1 MANLKEVRVRIASV
15 VSTQQIT
22 KAMKMVSASKLR
34 RAQGAIQQ
42 IRPYAEGLQNMVGRL
57 VSGLE
62 GSAAEM
68 PLTSVREI
76 KRVGVV
82 LLTSDKGLCGGFN
95 SNLIKTARRFIQDL
109 PADQQA
115 TLIPVGRKGVDFFK
129 RSGLP
134 QDLRFKDLMLK
145 IRYQATAEMAEQLS
159 KAFVQGEYDQ
169 VVVVYSEFKNPV
181 VQYFRVMPWLPL
193 QAESPSASSSSSA
206 TGASSGAG
214 QGAADY
220 LYEPGREQIVQDLL
234 PFSLAIDLHKAM
246 LDTQASEH
254 GARMTAMDKAT
265 ENAGDLL
272 RELRLQYNRARQ
284 AAITTEIT
292 EIVGGAA
299 ALAGWSTGPVACAVD
314 GRLSHMLL
322 C

>member
-57 VSGLE
+57 VSGLD
-62 GSAAEM
+62 GSTAEM
-68 PLTSVREI
+68 PLTTVREI

-95 SNLIKTARRFIQDL
+95 SNLIKTARRFMQNL
-109 PADQQA
+109 PDDQQA

-145 IRYQATAEMAEQLS
+145 IRYQATAEMAAELS
-159 KAFVQGEYDQ
+159 KAFIQGEYDQ
-169 VVVVYSEFKNPV
+169 VVVVFSEFKNPV

-193 QAESPSASSSSSA
+193 QAEPPSASSSSSA
-206 TGASSGAG
+206 TGASSGSG

-220 LYEPGREQIVQDLL
+220 LYEPGREEIVQDLL

-299 ALAGWSTGPVACAVD
+299 ALAG
-314 GRLSHMLL
+314 
-322 C
+322 

>member
-145 IRYQATAEMAEQLS
+145 IRYQATAEMADQLS

-193 QAESPSASSSSSA
+193 QAESPSASSS
-206 TGASSGAG
+206 ASGGGAG

-220 LYEPGREQIVQDLL
+220 LYEPGREEIVQDLL

-299 ALAGWSTGPVACAVD
+299 ALAG
-314 GRLSHMLL
+314 
-322 C
+322 

>member
-42 IRPYAEGLQNMVGRL
+42 IRPYAEGLQSMVGRL

-109 PADQQA
+109 PDDQQA

-145 IRYQATAEMAEQLS
+145 IRYQATAEMAAELS

-169 VVVVYSEFKNPV
+169 VVVIYSEFKNPV
-181 VQYFRVMPWLPL
+181 VQYYRVMPWLPL
-193 QAESPSASSSSSA
+193 QAESPSAST
-206 TGASSGAG
+206 TGPGAGAG

-220 LYEPGREQIVQDLL
+220 LYEPGREEIVQDLL

-292 EIVGGAA
+292 ENVGGAA
-299 ALAGWSTGPVACAVD
+299 ALAG
-314 GRLSHMLL
+314 
-322 C
+322 

>member
-15 VSTQQIT
+15 ISTQQIT

-129 RSGLP
+129 GSGLP
-134 QDLRFKDLMLK
+134 QDSRFKDLMLK
-145 IRYQATAEMAEQLS
+145 IRYQATAEMADQLS

-193 QAESPSASSSSSA
+193 QAESPSASSSA
-206 TGASSGAG
+206 PGGGAG

-220 LYEPGREQIVQDLL
+220 LYEPGREEIVQDLL

-299 ALAGWSTGPVACAVD
+299 ALAG
-314 GRLSHMLL
+314 
-322 C
+322 

>member
-193 QAESPSASSSSSA
+193 QAESPSASSSSSPS
-206 TGASSGAG
+206 GAGAG

-220 LYEPGREQIVQDLL
+220 LYEPGREEIVQDLL

-299 ALAGWSTGPVACAVD
+299 ALAG
-314 GRLSHMLL
+314 
-322 C
+322 

>member
-95 SNLIKTARRFIQDL
+95 SNLIKTARRFMQNL
-109 PADQQA
+109 PDDQQA

-193 QAESPSASSSSSA
+193 QAESPSASSSSSSSA
-206 TGASSGAG
+206 SGAGAG

-299 ALAGWSTGPVACAVD
+299 ALAG
-314 GRLSHMLL
+314 
-322 C
+322 

>member
-129 RSGLP
+129 RSGFP

-145 IRYQATAEMAEQLS
+145 IRYQATAEMADQLS

-193 QAESPSASSSSSA
+193 QAESPSASSSA
-206 TGASSGAG
+206 PGGGAG

-220 LYEPGREQIVQDLL
+220 LYEPGREEIVQDLL

-299 ALAGWSTGPVACAVD
+299 ALAG
-314 GRLSHMLL
+314 
-322 C
+322 

>member
-145 IRYQATAEMAEQLS
+145 IRYQATAEMADQLS

-193 QAESPSASSSSSA
+193 QAESPSASSSSSSSSS
-206 TGASSGAG
+206 GAGAG

-220 LYEPGREQIVQDLL
+220 LYEPGREEIVQDLL

-299 ALAGWSTGPVACAVD
+299 ALAG
-314 GRLSHMLL
+314 
-322 C
+322 

>member
-193 QAESPSASSSSSA
+193 QAEPPSASSSSS
-206 TGASSGAG
+206 GAGAG

-299 ALAGWSTGPVACAVD
+299 ALAG
-314 GRLSHMLL
+314 
-322 C
+322 

>member
-57 VSGLE
+57 VSGLD
-62 GSAAEM
+62 GSTAEM
-68 PLTSVREI
+68 PLTTVRDV
-76 KRVGVV
+76 KRVGIV

-145 IRYQATAEMAEQLS
+145 IRYQATAEMAAELS
-159 KAFVQGEYDQ
+159 KAFIQGEYDQ

-193 QAESPSASSSSSA
+193 QAEPSSASSA
-206 TGASSGAG
+206 GAVPGV
-214 QGAADY
+214 ADY
-220 LYEPGREQIVQDLL
+220 LYEPGREEIVRDLL

-299 ALAGWSTGPVACAVD
+299 ALAG
-314 GRLSHMLL
+314 
-322 C
+322 

>member
-145 IRYQATAEMAEQLS
+145 IRYQATAEMADQLS

-193 QAESPSASSSSSA
+193 QAESPSASSSA
-206 TGASSGAG
+206 PGGGAG

-299 ALAGWSTGPVACAVD
+299 ALAG
-314 GRLSHMLL
+314 
-322 C
+322 

>member
-95 SNLIKTARRFIQDL
+95 SNLIKTARRFMQNL
-109 PADQQA
+109 PDDQQA

-193 QAESPSASSSSSA
+193 QAESPSASSSSS
-206 TGASSGAG
+206 GAGAG

-299 ALAGWSTGPVACAVD
+299 ALAG
-314 GRLSHMLL
+314 
-322 C
+322 

>member
-95 SNLIKTARRFIQDL
+95 SNLIKTARRFMQNL
-109 PADQQA
+109 PDDQQA

-193 QAESPSASSSSSA
+193 QAESPSASSSSS
-206 TGASSGAG
+206 GAGTG

-299 ALAGWSTGPVACAVD
+299 ALAG
-314 GRLSHMLL
+314 
-322 C
+322 

>member
-145 IRYQATAEMAEQLS
+145 IRYQATAEMADQLS

-193 QAESPSASSSSSA
+193 QAEPPSASSSAS
-206 TGASSGAG
+206 GAGAG

-299 ALAGWSTGPVACAVD
+299 ALAG
-314 GRLSHMLL
+314 
-322 C
+322 

>member
-57 VSGLE
+57 VSGLD
-62 GSAAEM
+62 GSTAEM
-68 PLTSVREI
+68 PLTTVREI

-95 SNLIKTARRFIQDL
+95 SNLIKTARRFMQNL
-109 PADQQA
+109 PEDQQA

-145 IRYQATAEMAEQLS
+145 IRYQATAEMAAELS
-159 KAFVQGEYDQ
+159 KAFIQGEYDQ
-169 VVVVYSEFKNPV
+169 VVVVFSEFKNPV

-193 QAESPSASSSSSA
+193 QAEPPSASATGSSSGS
-206 TGASSGAG
+206 G
-214 QGAADY
+214 QGSADY
-220 LYEPGREQIVQDLL
+220 LYEPGREEIVQDLL

-299 ALAGWSTGPVACAVD
+299 ALAG
-314 GRLSHMLL
+314 
-322 C
+322 

>member
-109 PADQQA
+109 PDDQQA

-145 IRYQATAEMAEQLS
+145 IRYQATAEMADQLS

-193 QAESPSASSSSSA
+193 QAESPSASSSA
-206 TGASSGAG
+206 PGGGAG

-220 LYEPGREQIVQDLL
+220 LYEPGREEIVQDLL

-299 ALAGWSTGPVACAVD
+299 ALAG
-314 GRLSHMLL
+314 
-322 C
+322 

>member
-1 MANLKEVRVRIASV
+1 MANLKEVRVRIGSV
-15 VSTQQIT
+15 ISTQQIT

-42 IRPYAEGLQNMVGRL
+42 IRPYAEGLQNIVGRL
-57 VSGLE
+57 VAGLE
-62 GSAAEM
+62 GSDTEM
-68 PLTSVREI
+68 PLTQVRDV

-109 PADQQA
+109 PSNQQA
-115 TLIPVGRKGVDFFK
+115 TLIPVGRKGADFFK
-129 RSGLP
+129 RSDLP
-134 QDLRFKDLMLK
+134 KDLRFKDLMLK
-145 IRYQATAEMAEQLS
+145 IRYQATAEMAEEIS
-159 KAFVQGEYDQ
+159 KAFVAGEYDK
-169 VVVVYSEFKNPV
+169 VVVIYSEFKNPV
-181 VQYFRVMPWLPL
+181 VQYFKVMPWLPL
-193 QAESPSASSSSSA
+193 QAESDTSTASVSASQEA
-206 TGASSGAG
+206 
-214 QGAADY
+214 QADY
-220 LYEPGREQIVQDLL
+220 LYEPGREAIVRDLL
-234 PFSLAIDLHKAM
+234 PFSLAIELHKAM

-299 ALAGWSTGPVACAVD
+299 ALAG
-314 GRLSHMLL
+314 
-322 C
+322 

>member
-95 SNLIKTARRFIQDL
+95 SNLIKTARRFMQNL
-109 PADQQA
+109 PDDQQA

-193 QAESPSASSSSSA
+193 QAESPSASSSSS
-206 TGASSGAG
+206 GAGSG

-220 LYEPGREQIVQDLL
+220 LYEPGREEIVQDLL

-265 ENAGDLL
+265 ANAGDLL

-299 ALAGWSTGPVACAVD
+299 ALAG
-314 GRLSHMLL
+314 
-322 C
+322 

>member
-1 MANLKEVRVRIASV
+1 MANLKEVRVRIGSV
-15 VSTQQIT
+15 ISTQQIT

-42 IRPYAEGLQNMVGRL
+42 IRPYAEGLQNIVGRL
-57 VSGLE
+57 VSGLD
-62 GSAAEM
+62 GTNTEM
-68 PLTSVREI
+68 PLTQVRDV
-76 KRVGVV
+76 RSVGVV

-95 SNLIKTARRFIQDL
+95 SNLIKTARRFIREL
-109 PADQQA
+109 PPGQQA
-115 TLIPVGRKGVDFFK
+115 TIIPVGRKGADFFK

-145 IRYQATAEMAEQLS
+145 IRYQATAQMAEELS
-159 KAFVQGEYDQ
+159 NAFVNSEYDK
-169 VVVVYSEFKNPV
+169 VVVIYSEFKNPV

-193 QAESPSASSSSSA
+193 QAESNQA
-206 TGASSGAG
+206 TTAGSGNADV
-214 QGAADY
+214 QSDY
-220 LYEPGREQIVQDLL
+220 LYEPGREAIVRDLL
-234 PFSLAIDLHKAM
+234 PFSLAIELHKAM

-265 ENAGDLL
+265 ENAGELL
-272 RELRLQYNRARQ
+272 RDLRLQYNRARQ

-299 ALAGWSTGPVACAVD
+299 ALAG
-314 GRLSHMLL
+314 
-322 C
+322 

>member
-95 SNLIKTARRFIQDL
+95 SNLIKTARRYIQDL
-109 PADQQA
+109 PDDQQA

-145 IRYQATAEMAEQLS
+145 IRYQATAEMAAELS

-169 VVVVYSEFKNPV
+169 VVVIYSEFKNPV

-193 QAESPSASSSSSA
+193 QAESPSASSSSSPS
-206 TGASSGAG
+206 GAGAG

-220 LYEPGREQIVQDLL
+220 LYEPGREEIVQDLL

-299 ALAGWSTGPVACAVD
+299 ALAG
-314 GRLSHMLL
+314 
-322 C
+322 

>member
-109 PADQQA
+109 PDDQQA

-145 IRYQATAEMAEQLS
+145 IRYQATAEMAAELS

-169 VVVVYSEFKNPV
+169 VVVIYSEFKNPV
-181 VQYFRVMPWLPL
+181 VQYYRVMPWLPL
-193 QAESPSASSSSSA
+193 QAESPSASS
-206 TGASSGAG
+206 TGPGAGAG

-220 LYEPGREQIVQDLL
+220 LYEPGREEIVQDLL

-299 ALAGWSTGPVACAVD
+299 ALAG
-314 GRLSHMLL
+314 
-322 C
+322 

>member
-15 VSTQQIT
+15 ISTQQIT

-193 QAESPSASSSSSA
+193 QAESPSASSSAS
-206 TGASSGAG
+206 GAGAG

-299 ALAGWSTGPVACAVD
+299 ALAG
-314 GRLSHMLL
+314 
-322 C
+322 

>member
-1 MANLKEVRVRIASV
+1 MANLKEVRVRIGSV
-15 VSTQQIT
+15 ISTQQIT

-42 IRPYAEGLQNMVGRL
+42 IRPYAEGLQNIVGRL
-57 VSGLE
+57 VAGLE
-62 GSAAEM
+62 GSDTEM
-68 PLTSVREI
+68 PLTQVRDV

-109 PADQQA
+109 PSNQQA
-115 TLIPVGRKGVDFFK
+115 TLIPVGRKGADFFK
-129 RSGLP
+129 RSDLP
-134 QDLRFKDLMLK
+134 KDLRFKDLMLK
-145 IRYQATAEMAEQLS
+145 IRYQATAEMAEEIS
-159 KAFVQGEYDQ
+159 KAFVAGEYDK
-169 VVVVYSEFKNPV
+169 VVVIYSEFKNPV
-181 VQYFRVMPWLPL
+181 VQYFKVMPWLPL
-193 QAESPSASSSSSA
+193 QAESDTSTSSVSASQDA
-206 TGASSGAG
+206 
-214 QGAADY
+214 QADY
-220 LYEPGREQIVQDLL
+220 LYEPGREAIVRDLL
-234 PFSLAIDLHKAM
+234 PFSLAIELHKAM

-299 ALAGWSTGPVACAVD
+299 ALAG
-314 GRLSHMLL
+314 
-322 C
+322 

>member
-42 IRPYAEGLQNMVGRL
+42 IRPYAEGLQSMVGRL

-109 PADQQA
+109 PDDQQA

-145 IRYQATAEMAEQLS
+145 IRYQATAEMAAELS
-159 KAFVQGEYDQ
+159 KAFVLGEYDQ
-169 VVVVYSEFKNPV
+169 VVVIYSEFKNPV
-181 VQYFRVMPWLPL
+181 VQYYRVMPWLPL
-193 QAESPSASSSSSA
+193 RAESPSAST
-206 TGASSGAG
+206 TGPGAGAG

-220 LYEPGREQIVQDLL
+220 LYEPGREEIVQDLL

-299 ALAGWSTGPVACAVD
+299 ALAG
-314 GRLSHMLL
+314 
-322 C
+322 

>member
-145 IRYQATAEMAEQLS
+145 IRYQATAEMADQLS

-193 QAESPSASSSSSA
+193 QAESPSASSSA
-206 TGASSGAG
+206 PGAGAG

-220 LYEPGREQIVQDLL
+220 LYEPGREEIVQDLL

-292 EIVGGAA
+292 EIVGGGA
-299 ALAGWSTGPVACAVD
+299 ALAG
-314 GRLSHMLL
+314 
-322 C
+322 

>member
-1 MANLKEVRVRIASV
+1 MANLKEVRIRIGSV
-15 VSTQQIT
+15 ISTQQIT

-42 IRPYAEGLQNMVGRL
+42 IRPYAEGLQNIVGRL
-57 VSGLE
+57 VAGLE
-62 GSAAEM
+62 GSDTEM
-68 PLTSVREI
+68 PLTQVRDV

-109 PADQQA
+109 PSNQQA
-115 TLIPVGRKGVDFFK
+115 TLIPVGRKGADFFK
-129 RSGLP
+129 RSDLP
-134 QDLRFKDLMLK
+134 KDLRFKDLMLK
-145 IRYQATAEMAEQLS
+145 IRYQATAEMAEEIS
-159 KAFVQGEYDQ
+159 KAFVAGEYDK
-169 VVVVYSEFKNPV
+169 VVVIYSEFKNPV
-181 VQYFRVMPWLPL
+181 VQYFKVMPWLPL
-193 QAESPSASSSSSA
+193 QAESDTSTTSVSAS
-206 TGASSGAG
+206 
-214 QGAADY
+214 QEVQADY
-220 LYEPGREQIVQDLL
+220 LYEPGREAIVRDLL
-234 PFSLAIDLHKAM
+234 PFSLAIELHKAM

-299 ALAGWSTGPVACAVD
+299 ALAG
-314 GRLSHMLL
+314 
-322 C
+322 

>member
-1 MANLKEVRVRIASV
+1 MANLKEVRVRIGSV
-15 VSTQQIT
+15 ISTQQIT

-42 IRPYAEGLQNMVGRL
+42 IRPYAEGLQNIVGRL
-57 VSGLE
+57 VAGLE
-62 GSAAEM
+62 GSDTEM
-68 PLTSVREI
+68 PLTPVRDV

-109 PADQQA
+109 PSNQQA
-115 TLIPVGRKGVDFFK
+115 TLIPVGRKGADFFK
-129 RSGLP
+129 RSDLP
-134 QDLRFKDLMLK
+134 KDLRFKDLMLK
-145 IRYQATAEMAEQLS
+145 IRYQATAEMAEEIS
-159 KAFVQGEYDQ
+159 KAFVAGEYDK
-169 VVVVYSEFKNPV
+169 VVVIYSEFKNPV
-181 VQYFRVMPWLPL
+181 VQYYKVMPWLPL
-193 QAESPSASSSSSA
+193 QAESDTSTASVSASQEA
-206 TGASSGAG
+206 
-214 QGAADY
+214 QADY
-220 LYEPGREQIVQDLL
+220 LYEPGREAIVRDLL
-234 PFSLAIDLHKAM
+234 PFSLAIELHKAM

-284 AAITTEIT
+284 AAITTEIL

-299 ALAGWSTGPVACAVD
+299 ALAG
-314 GRLSHMLL
+314 
-322 C
+322 

>member
-145 IRYQATAEMAEQLS
+145 IRYQATAEMADQLS

-193 QAESPSASSSSSA
+193 QAESPSASSSASSSA
-206 TGASSGAG
+206 SGAGAG

-299 ALAGWSTGPVACAVD
+299 ALAG
-314 GRLSHMLL
+314 
-322 C
+322 

>member
-57 VSGLE
+57 VSGLD
-62 GSAAEM
+62 GSTAEM
-68 PLTSVREI
+68 PLTTVREI

-95 SNLIKTARRFIQDL
+95 SNLIKTARRFMQNL
-109 PADQQA
+109 PEDQQA

-145 IRYQATAEMAEQLS
+145 IRYQATAEMAAELS
-159 KAFVQGEYDQ
+159 KAFIQGEYDQ
-169 VVVVYSEFKNPV
+169 VVVVFSEFKNPV

-193 QAESPSASSSSSA
+193 QAEPPSASA
-206 TGASSGAG
+206 TGASSGSG
-214 QGAADY
+214 QGAADC
-220 LYEPGREQIVQDLL
+220 LYEPGREEIVQDLL

-299 ALAGWSTGPVACAVD
+299 ALAG
-314 GRLSHMLL
+314 
-322 C
+322 

>member
-57 VSGLE
+57 VSGLD
-62 GSAAEM
+62 GSTAEM
-68 PLTSVREI
+68 PLTTVRDV
-76 KRVGVV
+76 KRVGIV

-145 IRYQATAEMAEQLS
+145 IRYQATAEMAAELS
-159 KAFVQGEYDQ
+159 KAFIQGEYDQ

-193 QAESPSASSSSSA
+193 QAEPSSSSSA
-206 TGASSGAG
+206 GAGAG

-220 LYEPGREQIVQDLL
+220 LYEPGREEIVQDLL

-299 ALAGWSTGPVACAVD
+299 ALAG
-314 GRLSHMLL
+314 
-322 C
+322 

>member
-42 IRPYAEGLQNMVGRL
+42 IRPYAEGLQSMVGRL

-76 KRVGVV
+76 KLVGVV

-109 PADQQA
+109 PDDQQA

-145 IRYQATAEMAEQLS
+145 IRYQATAEMAAELS

-169 VVVVYSEFKNPV
+169 VVVIYSEFKNPV
-181 VQYFRVMPWLPL
+181 VQYYRVMPWLPL
-193 QAESPSASSSSSA
+193 QAESPSAST
-206 TGASSGAG
+206 TGLGAGAG

-220 LYEPGREQIVQDLL
+220 LYEPGREEIVQDLL

-299 ALAGWSTGPVACAVD
+299 ALAG
-314 GRLSHMLL
+314 
-322 C
+322 

>member
-1 MANLKEVRVRIASV
+1 
-15 VSTQQIT
+15 
-22 KAMKMVSASKLR
+22 
-34 RAQGAIQQ
+34 
-42 IRPYAEGLQNMVGRL
+42 MVGRL

-109 PADQQA
+109 PDDQQA

-145 IRYQATAEMAEQLS
+145 IRYQATAEMAAELS
-159 KAFVQGEYDQ
+159 KAFVHGEYDQ
-169 VVVVYSEFKNPV
+169 VVVIYSEFKNPV
-181 VQYFRVMPWLPL
+181 VQYYRVMPWLPL
-193 QAESPSASSSSSA
+193 QAESPSAST
-206 TGASSGAG
+206 TGPGAGAG

-220 LYEPGREQIVQDLL
+220 LYEPGREEIVQDLL

-299 ALAGWSTGPVACAVD
+299 ALAG
-314 GRLSHMLL
+314 
-322 C
+322 